1 MKIAFVFPP
10 MWSPHSDGSLQI
22 WNHQIT
28 THLSRSSDVLVYSGL
43 FGFKSDDD
51 VDGVRYR
58 RFSTRFDERFLKHFR
73 SIREIL
79 GVNGPLFQSD
89 LWYPGYCLKVALDLR
104 RQACDI
110 VHVHYYPQFASLIKR
125 LNPTLRVILHMHG
138 EWLTQVKFNN
148 LSSRLC
154 QIDLVV
160 SCSEFITKSIVMR
173 FPEIARRCRTVP
185 MGVSADFFS
194 LGSQNRHA
202 DDSSPR
208 RLLCV
213 GRISPEKGTHVLL
226 DAFELIIREFPD
238 VALTIVGPEWIAPR
252 EDITDLALDK
262 DTIAL
267 LDPFYRDSYLLQLKR
282 KLSPEAEKK
291 VTFAGLV
298 AHSDIPAFYEKA
310 DIYIGP
316 SLYESFGASI
326 IEAMTAGVPVV
337 ATRVGAVPELITEGK
352 SGLVVESNNPSAI
365 ASAVIKLL
373 TNHKLRNSISFAAR
387 EMVYKQFSWG
397 TICSALMQMY
407 REVLDQRTV
416 GLNYAE
422 SVPE

>member
-1 MKIAFVFPP
+1 
-10 MWSPHSDGSLQI
+10 
-22 WNHQIT
+22 
-28 THLSRSSDVLVYSGL
+28 
-43 FGFKSDDD
+43 
-51 VDGVRYR
+51 
-58 RFSTRFDERFLKHFR
+58 
-73 SIREIL
+73 
-79 GVNGPLFQSD
+79 
-89 LWYPGYCLKVALDLR
+89 
-104 RQACDI
+104 
-110 VHVHYYPQFASLIKR
+110 
-125 LNPTLRVILHMHG
+125 
-138 EWLTQVKFNN
+138 
-148 LSSRLC
+148 
-154 QIDLVV
+154 
-160 SCSEFITKSIVMR
+160 
-173 FPEIARRCRTVP
+173 
-185 MGVSADFFS
+185 
-194 LGSQNRHA
+194 
-202 DDSSPR
+202 
-208 RLLCV
+208 
-213 GRISPEKGTHVLL
+213 
-226 DAFELIIREFPD
+226 LIIREFPD